1 MYRRFLQHT
10 WMHASHTIYSI
21 LQHTW
26 RAGAQ
31 YPVGGPSRIASGI
44 LRVIE
49 KCGGKVL
56 VRAPVAH
63 IIVDS
68 KGRACGVKLDT
79 ASGDEIYASTVVRA
93 VGAQTTF
100 NKLVPEEH
108 KWRVKRQIDGVND
121 ARVQAEVS
129 LASLYVGLEGGA
141 ELKLPA
147 SNVWL
152 FPTGYDHD
160 AGLER
165 YPQKL
170 SKILSTI

>member
-1 MYRRFLQHT
+1 M
-10 WMHASHTIYSI
+10 MHSI

-31 YPVGGPSRIASGI
+31 YPIGGPSRITSGI

-49 KCGGKVL
+49 RCGGKVL

-68 KGRACGVKLDT
+68 RGRACGVKLDT
-79 ASGDEIYASTVVRA
+79 ASGDEVYAGTVVSA

-100 NKLVPEEH
+100 KKLVPEEH
-108 KWRVKRQIDGVND
+108 KWRVKRQLDGVSD
-121 ARVQAEVS
+121 AQVQAGVS

-147 SNVWL
+147 SNTWL
-152 FPTGYDHD
+152 FLTGYDHD

-165 YPQKL
+165 YALKCL
-170 SKILSTI
+170 YTSLYMIFYYMVSMFMHV